1 VVPCAGE
8 HDWYLLHAIQPLAD
22 VSAQHAVDI
31 NLRVVEKAIG
41 SLEFRAVG
49 RLRK

>member
-1 VVPCAGE
+1 MVPGAGE

-31 NLRVVEKAIG
+31 KLRVIKKTIG